1 MSIYLNK
8 DSKVIVQGITGGEG
22 TKHTRL
28 MLKAGTNIVGG
39 VNARKA
45 GTTVSH
51 EDKDGNAV
59 ELPVFGTVTEAMEKT
74 GADVSVA
81 FVPPA
86 FAKDAAIEAIEA
98 EISLLVVITE
108 GIPVQDSAEFF
119 ALSQSKTGEDGKPK
133 TRIIGPNCPG
143 IITPGE
149 ALAGI
154 TPATITGS
162 GPIGLVSK
170 SGTLT
175 YQMMYELRDF
185 GFSTA
190 IGIGGDPVIG
200 TTHIDALEAFEA
212 DPDTQAIVMIGEIG
226 GDAEERAAEFIKAN
240 VTKPVV
246 GYVAGFTAPEGKTM
260 GHAGAI
266 VSGSAGTAQAKKEAL
281 EAAGVKVGKTPSE
294 TAQLMREILQAQA

>member
-8 DSKVIVQGITGGEG
+8 NNKVIVQGITGGEG
-22 TKHTRL
+22 TKHTAL
-28 MLKAGTNIVGG
+28 MLKAGTNVVGG

-51 EDKDGNAV
+51 VDADGNNV
-59 ELPVFGTVTEAMEKT
+59 ELPVFASVAEAIEKT
-74 GADVSVA
+74 GADTSIA

-86 FAKDAAIEAIEA
+86 FSKDAIIEAIDA
-98 EISLLVVITE
+98 EIPLLVVITE
-108 GIPVQDSAEFF
+108 GIPVQDSAYAWAYNVE
-119 ALSQSKTGEDGKPK
+119 KGEK

-149 ALAGI
+149 ALVGI
-154 TPATITGS
+154 TPNNITGK

-175 YQMMYELRDF
+175 YQMMYELRDL

-200 TTHIDALEAFEA
+200 TTHIDAIEAFEQ
-212 DPDTQAIVMIGEIG
+212 DPETKLIVMIGEIG
-226 GDAEERAAEFIKAN
+226 GDAEERAADYIKAN
-240 VTKPVV
+240 VSKPVV

-266 VSGSAGTAQAKKEAL
+266 VSGSSGTAQAKKEAL

-294 TAQLMREILQAQA
+294 TARLARELFEQL

>member
-1 MSIYLNK
+1 MSIFLNK
-8 DSKVIVQGITGGEG
+8 DNKVIVQGITGGEG
-22 TKHTRL
+22 TKHTAL
-28 MLKAGTNIVGG
+28 MLKAGTNVVGG

-45 GTTVSH
+45 GTTVKH
-51 EDKDGNAV
+51 TDKDGNEV
-59 ELPVFGTVTEAMEKT
+59 ELPVFASVAEAMEKT
-74 GADVSVA
+74 GADTSIA

-86 FAKDAAIEAIEA
+86 FSKDAIIEAIDA
-98 EISLLVVITE
+98 EIPLLVVITE
-108 GIPVQDSAEFF
+108 GIPVQDSAYAWAYNVE
-119 ALSQSKTGEDGKPK
+119 KGEK

-149 ALAGI
+149 ALVGI
-154 TPATITGS
+154 TPNNITGK

-200 TTHIDALEAFEA
+200 TTHIDAIEAFEK
-212 DPDTQAIVMIGEIG
+212 DPETKIIVMIGEIG
-226 GDAEERAAEFIKAN
+226 GDAEERAAAYIKAN

-266 VSGSAGTAQAKKEAL
+266 VSSGGGTAQAKQDAL
-281 EAAGVKVGKTPSE
+281 EAAGVKVGKTPSA
-294 TAQLMREILQAQA
+294 TAALAREILEKASIASA

>member
-1 MSIYLNK
+1 MSIFLNK

-22 TKHTRL
+22 TKHTAL
-28 MLKAGTNIVGG
+28 MLKAGTQVVGG

-51 EDKDGNAV
+51 VDPKGKDV
-59 ELPVFGTVTEAMEKT
+59 ELPVFGTVAEAMKET
-74 GADVSVA
+74 GANVSVV
-81 FVPPA
+81 FVPPK
-86 FAKDAAIEAIEA
+86 FAKDAIIEAIDA
-98 EISLLVVITE
+98 EIPLLVVITE
-108 GIPVQDSAEFF
+108 GIPVQDSAY
-119 ALSQSKTGEDGKPK
+119 AWAYNVDKGQK

-154 TPATITGS
+154 TPANIS
-162 GPIGLVSK
+162 GPGPVGLVSK

-185 GFSTA
+185 GFSTS

-200 TTHIDALEAFEA
+200 TTHIDAIEAFEK
-212 DPDTQAIVMIGEIG
+212 DPDTKVIVMIGEIG
-226 GDAEERAAEFIKAN
+226 GDAEERAADYIKAN
-240 VTKPVV
+240 VSKPVV

-266 VSGSAGTAQAKKEAL
+266 VSGSSGTAAAKKEAL

-294 TAQLMREILQAQA
+294 TAELARQILKSL

>member
-8 DSKVIVQGITGGEG
+8 NNKVIVQGITGGEG
-22 TKHTRL
+22 TKHTAL
-28 MLKAGTNIVGG
+28 MLKAGTNVVGG

-51 EDKDGNAV
+51 VDADGNAV
-59 ELPVFGTVTEAMEKT
+59 ELPVFASVAEAMEKT
-74 GADVSVA
+74 GADTSIA

-86 FAKDAAIEAIEA
+86 FSKDAIIEAIDA
-98 EISLLVVITE
+98 EIPLLVVITE
-108 GIPVQDSAEFF
+108 GIPVQDSAY
-119 ALSQSKTGEDGKPK
+119 AWAYNVDKGEK

-149 ALAGI
+149 ALVGI
-154 TPATITGS
+154 TPNNITGK

-175 YQMMYELRDF
+175 YQMMYELRDL
-185 GFSTA
+185 GFSSA

-200 TTHIDALEAFEA
+200 TTHIDAIEAFEN
-212 DPDTQAIVMIGEIG
+212 DPETKLIVMIGEIG
-226 GDAEERAAEFIKAN
+226 GDAEERAAEYIKAN

-266 VSGSAGTAQAKKEAL
+266 VSGSSGTAQAKKEAL

-294 TAQLMREILQAQA
+294 TAALARELFAAL

>member
-1 MSIYLNK
+1 MSIFLNK
-8 DSKVIVQGITGGEG
+8 DNKVIVQGITGGEG
-22 TKHTRL
+22 TKHTAL
-28 MLKAGTNIVGG
+28 MLKAGTNVVGG

-51 EDKDGNAV
+51 VDADGNNI
-59 ELPVFGTVTEAMEKT
+59 ELPVFASVEEAIKET
-74 GADVSVA
+74 GADTSIA
-81 FVPPA
+81 FVPPR
-86 FAKDAAIEAIEA
+86 FSKDAIIEAIDA
-98 EISLLVVITE
+98 EIPLLVVITE
-108 GIPVQDSAEFF
+108 GIPVQDSAYAWAYNVEKG
-119 ALSQSKTGEDGKPK
+119 AK

-149 ALAGI
+149 ALVGI
-154 TPATITGS
+154 TPNNITGK

-175 YQMMYELRDF
+175 YQMMYELRDL

-200 TTHIDALEAFEA
+200 TTHIDAIEAFEK
-212 DPDTQAIVMIGEIG
+212 DPETKLIVMIGEIG
-226 GDAEERAAEFIKAN
+226 GDAEERAADYIKAN
-240 VTKPVV
+240 VSKPVV

-266 VSGSAGTAQAKKEAL
+266 VSGSSGTAQAKKEAL

-294 TAQLMREILQAQA
+294 TAALARELYEAL

>member
-1 MSIYLNK
+1 MSIFLNK

-22 TKHTRL
+22 TKHTAL
-28 MLKAGTNIVGG
+28 MLKAGTQVVGG

-45 GTTVSH
+45 GTTVEH
-51 EDKDGNAV
+51 DGGV
-59 ELPVFGTVTEAMEKT
+59 SLPVFGTVSEAIAET
-74 GADVSVA
+74 GADVSIV

-86 FAKDAAIEAIEA
+86 FAKDAVVEAIEA
-98 EISLLVVITE
+98 EIPLVVVITE
-108 GIPVQDSAEFF
+108 GIPVQDSAEFW
-119 ALSQSKTGEDGKPK
+119 ALAKASGKTQ
-133 TRIIGPNCPG
+133 IIGPNCPG

-149 ALAGI
+149 SLVGI
-154 TPATITGS
+154 TPANITGK
-162 GPIGLVSK
+162 GPVGLVSK

-175 YQMMYELRDF
+175 YQMMYELRDL

-190 IGIGGDPVIG
+190 IGIGGDPIVG
-200 TTHIDALEAFEA
+200 TTHIDALRAFEA
-212 DPDTQAIVMIGEIG
+212 DPETKAIVMIGEIG
-226 GDAEERAAEFIKAN
+226 GDAEERAADFIKAN

-294 TAQLMREILQAQA
+294 TASLLREVLAAL

>member
-1 MSIYLNK
+1 MAIFLTK

-22 TKHTRL
+22 TKHTAL
-28 MLKAGTNIVGG
+28 MLKAGTKVVGG

-45 GTTVSH
+45 GTTVEH
-51 EDKDGNAV
+51 DGGV
-59 ELPVFGTVTEAMEKT
+59 SLPVFGTVAEAIATT
-74 GADVSVA
+74 GADVSIA

-86 FAKDAAIEAIEA
+86 FAKDAMFEAIDA
-98 EISLLVVITE
+98 EIPLLVVITE
-108 GIPVQDSAEFF
+108 GIPIQDTAE
-119 ALSQSKTGEDGKPK
+119 AWAHAKARGNK

-149 ALAGI
+149 SLVGI
-154 TPATITGS
+154 TPATITGK
-162 GPIGLVSK
+162 GPVGLVSK

-175 YQMMYELRDF
+175 YQMMYELRDL

-190 IGIGGDPVIG
+190 IGIGGDPIVG
-200 TTHIDALEAFEA
+200 TTHIDAIAAFEA
-212 DPDTQAIVMIGEIG
+212 DPETKAIVMIGEIG
-226 GDAEERAAEFIKAN
+226 GDAEERAADYIRAN

-246 GYVAGFTAPEGKTM
+246 AYVAGFTAPEGKTM

-266 VSGSAGTAQAKKEAL
+266 VSAGAGTAQGKKEAL

-294 TAQLMREILQAQA
+294 TAALLREVLAGA

>member
-22 TKHTRL
+22 TKHTAL
-28 MLKAGTNIVGG
+28 MLKAGTQVVGG

-51 EDKDGNAV
+51 KDKDGNDV
-59 ELPVFGTVTEAMEKT
+59 ELPVFGSVAEAIKET
-74 GADVSVA
+74 GADVSIA

-86 FAKDAAIEAIEA
+86 FSKDAIIEAIDA
-98 EISLLVVITE
+98 EIPLLVVITE
-108 GIPVQDSAEFF
+108 GIPVQDSAYAWAYNLE
-119 ALSQSKTGEDGKPK
+119 KGGEKGPK

-149 ALAGI
+149 ALVGI
-154 TPATITGS
+154 TPNNITGK

-175 YQMMYELRDF
+175 YQMMYELRDL

-200 TTHIDALEAFEA
+200 TTHIDAIEAFEK
-212 DPDTQAIVMIGEIG
+212 DPETKLIVMIGEIG
-226 GDAEERAAEFIKAN
+226 GDAEEKAGAYIKAN

-266 VSGSAGTAQAKKEAL
+266 VSDGAGTAQGKKEAL

-294 TAQLMREILQAQA
+294 TAKLAREIFEAL